1 MRRLFAALR
10 VTIGGWYNP
19 AMQNSTPFFQRP
31 LIYGL
36 LLPVVFVLGIVAGYL
51 LWGRT
56 PPATATADSPAT
68 LATPT
73 VQVRRYDVSVDDD
86 PFIGPEDAP
95 ITIIEFSD
103 YQCPYCKKWHDEVL
117 DRMLANYPGQIRF
130 VYRDFPLIS
139 IHPGAA
145 PAAEAAD
152 CAGEQGSYWPFY
164 QALFSMKYDLTTE
177 AYQQYAAELGLDT
190 QAFAECLA
198 DRRYESEVMGDYD
211 YAVNLGISSTPT
223 FFINGIP
230 IVGAQPYEVFKQLI
244 DKELAGEIP

>member
-1 MRRLFAALR
+1 
-10 VTIGGWYNP
+10 
-19 AMQNSTPFFQRP
+19 MQNSTPFFQRP

-177 AYQQYAAELGLDT
+177 AYQQYAAELGLDM

-198 DRRYESEVMGDYD
+198 DRRYEPEVMGDYN
-211 YAVNLGISSTPT
+211 YAVNLGVSSTPT

>member
-1 MRRLFAALR
+1 ME
-10 VTIGGWYNP
+10 
-19 AMQNSTPFFQRP
+19 NSAPFFQRP

-73 VQVRRYDVSVDDD
+73 VQVMRYDVSVDDD
-86 PFIGPEDAP
+86 PFIGPENAP
-95 ITIIEFSD
+95 VTIIEFSD
-103 YQCPYCKKWHDEVL
+103 YQCRACKKWHDEVL
-117 DRMLANYPGQIRF
+117 DRMMANYPGQIRF
-130 VYRDFPLIS
+130 VYRDFPLTS

-190 QAFAECLA
+190 QAFAECLT
-198 DRRYESEVMGDYD
+198 DRRYESEVMGDYN
-211 YAVNLGISSTPT
+211 YAVNLGVSSTPT

-230 IVGAQPYEVFKQLI
+230 IVGAQPYDVFKQII
-244 DKELAGEIP
+244 DQELAGEIP

>member
-1 MRRLFAALR
+1 
-10 VTIGGWYNP
+10 
-19 AMQNSTPFFQRP
+19 MQNSTPFFQRP
-31 LIYGL
+31 FVYSLLI
-36 LLPVVFVLGIVAGYL
+36 PMIFALGIGSGYL
-51 LWGRT
+51 IWGRT
-56 PPATATADSPAT
+56 PPATATPAA
-68 LATPT
+68 LATAT
-73 VQVRRYDVSVDDD
+73 VQVRRYDVPVDDD

-117 DRMLANYPGQIRF
+117 DQLLANYPDQIRF

-139 IHPGAA
+139 LHPGAA

-177 AYQQYAAELGLDT
+177 AYQQYAAELGLDM

-198 DRRYESEVMGDYD
+198 DRRYEPEVMGDYN
-211 YAVNLGISSTPT
+211 YAVNLGVSSTPT

>member
-1 MRRLFAALR
+1 
-10 VTIGGWYNP
+10 
-19 AMQNSTPFFQRP
+19 MQNSTPFFQRP
-31 LIYGL
+31 FVYSLLI
-36 LLPVVFVLGIVAGYL
+36 PMIFALGIGSGYL
-51 LWGRT
+51 IWGRT
-56 PPATATADSPAT
+56 PPATATPAA
-68 LATPT
+68 LATAT
-73 VQVRRYDVSVDDD
+73 VQVRRYDVPVDDD

-177 AYQQYAAELGLDT
+177 AYQQYAAELGLDM

-198 DRRYESEVMGDYD
+198 DRRYEPEVMGDYN

>member
-1 MRRLFAALR
+1 
-10 VTIGGWYNP
+10 
-19 AMQNSTPFFQRP
+19 MQNSTPFFQRP

-56 PPATATADSPAT
+56 PPATATADSPAI

-73 VQVRRYDVSVDDD
+73 VQVRRYEVPVDDD
-86 PFIGPEDAP
+86 PFLGPEDAA
-95 ITIIEFSD
+95 ITIIEFGD
-103 YQCPYCKKWHDEVL
+103 YQCPLCKKWHDEVL
-117 DRMLANYPGQIRF
+117 DKLLANYPGQVRF

-145 PAAEAAD
+145 PSAEAAD

-177 AYQQYAAELGLDT
+177 AYKQYAAELELDT

-198 DRRYESEVMGDYD
+198 DRRYESEVMGDYN
-211 YAVNLGISSTPT
+211 YAVNLGVPATPT

-230 IVGAQPYEVFKQLI
+230 VVGAQSYEVFKQLI

>member
-1 MRRLFAALR
+1 
-10 VTIGGWYNP
+10 
-19 AMQNSTPFFQRP
+19 MQNSTPFFQRP
-31 LIYGL
+31 FVYSLLI
-36 LLPVVFVLGIVAGYL
+36 PMIFALGIGSGYL
-51 LWGRT
+51 IWGRT
-56 PPATATADSPAT
+56 PPATATPAA
-68 LATPT
+68 LATAT
-73 VQVRRYDVSVDDD
+73 VQVRRYDVPVDDD

-117 DRMLANYPGQIRF
+117 DQLLANYPDQIRF

-139 IHPGAA
+139 LHPGAA

-177 AYQQYAAELGLDT
+177 AYQQYAAELGLDM

-198 DRRYESEVMGDYD
+198 DRRYEPEVMGDYN

>member
-1 MRRLFAALR
+1 
-10 VTIGGWYNP
+10 
-19 AMQNSTPFFQRP
+19 MQNSTPFFQRP
-31 LIYGL
+31 FVYSLLI
-36 LLPVVFVLGIVAGYL
+36 PMIFALGIGSGYL
-51 LWGRT
+51 IWGRT
-56 PPATATADSPAT
+56 PPATATPAA
-68 LATPT
+68 LATAT
-73 VQVRRYDVSVDDD
+73 VQVRRYDVPVDDD

-177 AYQQYAAELGLDT
+177 AYQQYAAELGLDM

-198 DRRYESEVMGDYD
+198 DRRYEPEVMGDYN
-211 YAVNLGISSTPT
+211 YAVNLGVSSTPT

>member
-1 MRRLFAALR
+1 ME
-10 VTIGGWYNP
+10 
-19 AMQNSTPFFQRP
+19 NSTPFFQRP
-31 LIYGL
+31 FVYSLLI
-36 LLPVVFVLGIVAGYL
+36 PVIFVLGIGSGFL
-51 LWGRT
+51 IWGRT
-56 PPATATADSPAT
+56 PPANATPSALATA
-68 LATPT
+68 T
-73 VQVRRYDVSVDDD
+73 VQVRRYDVPVDDD
-86 PFIGPEDAP
+86 PFLGPEDAA

-103 YQCPYCKKWHDEVL
+103 YQCRFCKKWHDEVL

-139 IHPGAA
+139 MHPGAA

-198 DRRYESEVMGDYD
+198 DQRYESEVMGDYN
-211 YAVNLGISSTPT
+211 YAVNLGVSSTPT

-230 IVGAQPYEVFKQLI
+230 IVGAQPYEVFKQII
-244 DKELAGEIP
+244 DQELAGEIP

>member
-1 MRRLFAALR
+1 
-10 VTIGGWYNP
+10 
-19 AMQNSTPFFQRP
+19 MQNSTPFFQRP
-31 LIYGL
+31 FVYSLLI
-36 LLPVVFVLGIVAGYL
+36 PMIFALGIGSGYL
-51 LWGRT
+51 IWGRT
-56 PPATATADSPAT
+56 PPATATPAA
-68 LATPT
+68 LATAT
-73 VQVRRYDVSVDDD
+73 VQVRRYDVPVDDD

-139 IHPGAA
+139 LHPGAA

-177 AYQQYAAELGLDT
+177 AYQQYAAELGLDM

-198 DRRYESEVMGDYD
+198 DRRYEPEVMGDYN

>member
-1 MRRLFAALR
+1 
-10 VTIGGWYNP
+10 
-19 AMQNSTPFFQRP
+19 MQNSTPFFQRP
-31 LIYGL
+31 FVYSLLI
-36 LLPVVFVLGIVAGYL
+36 PMIFALGIGSGYL
-51 LWGRT
+51 IWGRT
-56 PPATATADSPAT
+56 PPATATPAA
-68 LATPT
+68 LATAT
-73 VQVRRYDVSVDDD
+73 VQVRRYDVPVDDD

-117 DRMLANYPGQIRF
+117 DRMLANYPDQIRF

-139 IHPGAA
+139 LHPGAA

-177 AYQQYAAELGLDT
+177 AYQQYAAELGLDM

-198 DRRYESEVMGDYD
+198 DRRYEPEVMGDYN

>member
-1 MRRLFAALR
+1 
-10 VTIGGWYNP
+10 
-19 AMQNSTPFFQRP
+19 MQNSTPFFQRP
-31 LIYGL
+31 FVYSLLI
-36 LLPVVFVLGIVAGYL
+36 PMIFALGIGSGYL
-51 LWGRT
+51 IWGRT
-56 PPATATADSPAT
+56 PPATATPAA
-68 LATPT
+68 LATAT
-73 VQVRRYDVSVDDD
+73 VQVRRYDVPVDDD

-117 DRMLANYPGQIRF
+117 DQLLANYPDQIRF

-139 IHPGAA
+139 LHPGAA

-198 DRRYESEVMGDYD
+198 DRRYEPEVMGDYN